1 MKGEAMKGSEEIKVA
16 RLMDIQQVAEVLS
29 VSVRTVRRLVVNQG
43 LVAVKFGKSLRFTL
57 ADIEAFIQQ
66 SRQGPTATA

>member
-1 MKGEAMKGSEEIKVA
+1 MKGSESVQIA
-16 RLMDIQQVAEVLS
+16 RLLAIEQVAEILS
-29 VSVRTVRRLVVNQG
+29 FSVRTVRRLVVSQG

-66 SRQGPTATA
+66 SRLQSGVTRDGIN